1 MDFDLVIVGAG
12 IIGATTAYLAGQRQP
27 DWRILLADR
36 SLVGQGATQYSV
48 GLYLD
53 YGRTAAH
60 RSLVVESAHFYRQL
74 KTDVPDLPIYDL
86 PFYGVVNQARLSEL
100 LTLFT
105 TDARLATAD
114 EFEALRRVYSD
125 LRLAADQVLLAASG
139 GGYAMPAA
147 IAAVLARRFASSE
160 GKECWEGT
168 DVVDMRRIDGVRE
181 RGYALQIADGRVIN
195 AARVIVATGPW
206 MIDGLGNEAAQSSG
220 LRVKKIVACHLD
232 RIPGP
237 RDPIV
242 FFFDED
248 AFLLPSYERRQWLF
262 SFTSQEWDCKPEISQ
277 LKINDVD
284 RSAARAILERYCPSF
299 VEHYNGGRVF
309 CDGYSPDRLPVTAQ
323 LPELPDVV
331 FAGGC
336 SGSGYRLGPGIAK
349 AALAQLS
356 DLH

>member
-36 SLVGQGATQYSV
+36 SLVAQGATQYSV

-60 RSLVVESAHFYRQL
+60 RSLVVESAQFYREL

-86 PFYGVVNQARLSEL
+86 PFYGVVSQARLSEL

-105 TDARLATAD
+105 TDARSATAD
-114 EFEALRRVYSD
+114 EFEALRRVYPD
-125 LRLAADQVLLAASG
+125 LRLAPDQVLLAASG
-139 GGYAMPAA
+139 AGYAMPAA
-147 IAAVLARRFASSE
+147 IAAVLVQRFTSKA

-168 DVVDMRRIDGVRE
+168 DVVGLDKIEG
-181 RGYALQIADGRVIN
+181 GYALQISDGRVID
-195 AARVIVATGPW
+195 AARVVVATGPW
-206 MIDGLGNEAAQSSG
+206 MIDGLGHQAAQSFG

-232 RIPGP
+232 RCPGP

-262 SFTSQEWDCKPEISQ
+262 SFTAQEWDVKPEISQ
-277 LKINDVD
+277 LKINETD
-284 RSAARAILERYCPSF
+284 RSAARAILERYCPSL

-309 CDGYSPDRLPVTAQ
+309 CDGYSADRLPVTAQ